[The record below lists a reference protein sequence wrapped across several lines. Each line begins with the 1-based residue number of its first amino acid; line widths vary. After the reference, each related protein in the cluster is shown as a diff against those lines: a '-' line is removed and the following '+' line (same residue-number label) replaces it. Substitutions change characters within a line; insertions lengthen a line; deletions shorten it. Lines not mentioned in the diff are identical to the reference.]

1 MIELVLL
8 GAAAISIA
16 MTASGHNKRR
26 FAPVPARMRKR
37 QTIVSPRPT
46 AN

>member
-16 MTASGHNKRR
+16 VTASVHSKRR
-26 FAPVPARMRKR
+26 FAPGSGPDAEGVNP
-37 QTIVSPRPT
+37 
-46 AN
+46 

>member
-16 MTASGHNKRR
+16 VTASVHNKSR
-26 FAPVPARMRKR
+26 FAPLAARTWKR
-37 QTIVSPRPT
+37 HP
-46 AN
+46 